1 MNHLIHF
8 IFTWIPIM
16 CSTLY
21 QILWIKEN
29 KRQGSVSDGAYSA
42 VGGMSHIQRNG
53 VGVAQL
59 FKFICGSS
67 SPKVFSSS
75 LAKFYSFCLL
85 SISCFY
91 PLISIPIASISAN
104 FLISYCP
111 GFCKIPE
118 SGNDHFIHHFF
129 WFIVFQRYNFPN
141 FSQNNNLDLLLYST
155 PNHWKPPTVKPNNL
169 FTLYWTMRIF
179 LA

>member
-1 MNHLIHF
+1 MELTVQLGGWAIYRGTEWVWHN
-8 IFTWIPIM
+8 
-16 CSTLY
+16 CSNL
-21 QILWIKEN
+21 
-29 KRQGSVSDGAYSA
+29 SVALPPP
-42 VGGMSHIQRNG
+42 R
-53 VGVAQL
+53 
-59 FKFICGSS
+59 SS
-67 SPKVFSSS
+67 QPS

-85 SISCFY
+85 SISCFH
-91 PLISIPIASISAN
+91 PFISIPIASISAN

-111 GFCKIPE
+111 GFCKIPV